1 MSTVRSAP
9 AITRVNDADKD
20 LRSEG
25 VRNEDARSEDVFLH
39 LAGTGITVLPDWA
52 LVERAL
58 RPRAL
63 RRGDALF
70 VAGDAGAHVHV
81 VNNGVV
87 RMVYDTRD
95 GDGWIKGFA
104 EAGTCFASLT
114 ALEDGGVASYSAFA
128 ETDARVDRIE
138 YRLLAQLADRH
149 PAWQR
154 VMTHAFRLYGQ
165 RKEQRE
171 MELLTLSAEERYLR
185 FLQRHP
191 ALAALLRQRDIAS
204 YVRVTPVALSRIR
217 ARLLREG
224 RIPRDGDT

>member
-1 MSTVRSAP
+1 MPDATS
-9 AITRVNDADKD
+9 AITRVNEADD
-20 LRSEG
+20 D
-25 VRNEDARSEDVFLH
+25 VRSEDVFLH
-39 LAGTGITVLPDWA
+39 LAGEGIAALPDWPQ
-52 LVERAL
+52 VERA
-58 RPRAL
+58 RRTRSL
-63 RRGDALF
+63 RRGESLF

-81 VNNGVV
+81 VNGGVI

-128 ETDARVDRIE
+128 ETDARVDRIDFA
-138 YRLLAQLADRH
+138 LLAGLAARH

-154 VMTHAFRLYGQ
+154 VMTQAFRIYGQ

-191 ALAALLRQRDIAS
+191 ALAGLLRQRDIAS

-217 ARLLREG
+217 TRLIREG
-224 RIPRDGDT
+224 RIAPADNT

>member
-1 MSTVRSAP
+1 MPDATP
-9 AITRVNDADKD
+9 AITRVNDADG
-20 LRSEG
+20 E
-25 VRNEDARSEDVFLH
+25 VCSEDVFLR
-39 LAGTGITVLPDWA
+39 LAGDGIAALPDWSH
-52 LVERAL
+52 VERA
-58 RPRAL
+58 RRARSL
-63 RRGDALF
+63 RRGESLF

-81 VNNGVV
+81 VNRGVI

-114 ALEDGGVASYSAFA
+114 ALEDGGVASYSAYA
-128 ETDARVDRIE
+128 ETDARVERIDHALLV
-138 YRLLAQLADRH
+138 RLAARH

-154 VMTHAFRLYGQ
+154 VMTQAFRIYGQ

-191 ALAALLRQRDIAS
+191 ALATLLRQRDIAS

-217 ARLLREG
+217 ARLVREG
-224 RIPRDGDT
+224 RIPRGGDS